1 MQPRIRNTFIY
12 IAWTRS
18 KRAELLF
25 WHRSFI
31 HASTRSIVELI
42 LTGMRDWLHSL
53 ICYFVRFLYSYIAFL
68 YNCIFPPIGSTK
80 KLRFI
85 DSININQSILHFEK
99 REYEIEQILIVIFR
113 RYFWSFSKRI
123 NLPWNK
129 SLSPPRSTNLLT
141 RERNKLAIRVFIEAK
156 KKKEEEEEDGGCTLA
171 RLTTIGWTK
180 GLDKRVFEFSG
191 RPHRCKGE
199 PG

>member
-1 MQPRIRNTFIY
+1 MQPRIRNSFIY

-31 HASTRSIVELI
+31 HASSRSIVELI
-42 LTGMRDWLHSL
+42 VTGSTPFADGCVISR
-53 ICYFVRFLYSYIAFL
+53 RFLYPFSYIALFL
-68 YNCIFPPIGSTK
+68 HNRIGFMG
-80 KLRFI
+80 KLLYRFFTL
-85 DSININQSILHFEK
+85 NQSMLYFEK
-99 REYEIEQILIVIFR
+99 CEQILIFR
-113 RYFWSFSKRI
+113 QTNINI
-123 NLPWNK
+123 NLLWKK
-129 SLSPPRSTNLLT
+129 SLSSPRGTNLLT

-156 KKKEEEEEDGGCTLA
+156 KKKKEEEDGGCTLA